1 MNENSKYWL
10 AINNIKNLGPV
21 TIKKMWEHFGDIKTV
36 WEADEKQ
43 ISEIEG
49 LSRQP
54 VKAFLEN
61 RGSIDLDGQMIKLEE
76 AKVKALTL
84 EDADYPSMLK
94 NIYDPPPVLFIKGE
108 ILRSDEKAL
117 AIVGTRRASRY
128 GLDTAKKLAAELAA
142 MGITIISGMASG
154 IDTAAHW
161 GALSSKGRTIAVFGC
176 GVDVIFPQENRG
188 LAREI
193 EKSGA
198 LVSEYP
204 LGEATSKSNFPR
216 RNRIISGLSLGVIMV
231 EGHYDS
237 GAMITAKQALEQGRE
252 VFAVPGNVG
261 LDQSKGPHWLIKQG
275 AKLVETVDDVI
286 EELTNQIR
294 ISKPCLPAGR
304 SETNIKSEIPI
315 IDLSPEERRVSSV
328 INHEPK
334 HIDAI
339 AVELNMPVN
348 QLSGLLMVMEIKKA
362 IRQLP
367 GKMFTLY

>member
-54 VKAFLEN
+54 VKAFFEN
-61 RGSIDLDGQMIKLEE
+61 RDSIDLDNELKRVEDAG
-76 AKVKALTL
+76 VKTLTL
-84 EDADYPSMLK
+84 EDDDYPASLK
-94 NIYDPPPVLFIKGE
+94 NIYDPPPVIFVKGE
-108 ILRSDEKAL
+108 LRKADEKAI
-117 AIVGTRRASRY
+117 AIVGTRKASRY
-128 GLDTAKKLAAELAA
+128 GLETARKLAAELSSL
-142 MGITIISGMASG
+142 GITIISGLAAG
-154 IDTAAHW
+154 IDTAAHG
-161 GALSSKGRTIAVFGC
+161 GALSANGRTVAVFGC

-231 EGHYDS
+231 EGNYDS

-252 VFAVPGNVG
+252 VFAVPGKVD
-261 LDQSKGPHWLIKQG
+261 LEQSKGPHWLIKQG
-275 AKLVETVDDVI
+275 AKLVESVEDVI
-286 EELTNQIR
+286 EELKFQVTRNKIQINT
-294 ISKPCLPAGR
+294 KAQ
-304 SETNIKSEIPI
+304 IPI
-315 IDLSPEERRVSSV
+315 PDLSAEEQKVYSV
-328 INHEPK
+328 INYEPK

-348 QLSGLLMVMEIKKA
+348 QLSALLMVMEIKKA
-362 IRQLP
+362 VRQLP
-367 GKMFTLY
+367 GKMFVLI